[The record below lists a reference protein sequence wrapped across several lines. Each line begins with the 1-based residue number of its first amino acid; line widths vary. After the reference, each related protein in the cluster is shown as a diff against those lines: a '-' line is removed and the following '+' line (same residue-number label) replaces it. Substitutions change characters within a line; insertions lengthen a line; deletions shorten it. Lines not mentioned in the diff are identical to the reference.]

1 MRHYASRLA
10 LAMAL
15 AVVGY
20 LLIYR
25 PLQLRWGATHEEVMR
40 AMPGDEIQQAPI
52 FNATPAITIDAPPEA
67 IWPWLMQIGYRRGGW
82 YGYDWIDNDG
92 IPSTVQVLPE
102 WQHLKAGDT
111 VLIWRNLDFPVVAVE
126 ANQHLVFASRNKHDS
141 MALALYP
148 VDSSHTRL
156 VWRIHI
162 GPYKWTSPFIAAQL
176 FTDLADF
183 VAVRQNLRGIKA
195 RAEGKRPESERTVY
209 AELLL
214 WIVCFV
220 VFVTA
225 EIILLVTKGLLRPL
239 LAVAGTGLMTA
250 WLVLVQPPLWITVI
264 GTLASLALLWWAF
277 RADSP
282 ALAEKEL
289 QAHAA

>member
-1 MRHYASRLA
+1 MRHYAGRLA

-15 AVVGY
+15 ALVGY

-40 AMPGDEIQQAPI
+40 AMPGDDIQQKPI
-52 FNATPAITIDAPPEA
+52 FNATRAITIDAPPEV

-82 YGYDWIDNDG
+82 YGYDRIDNDG
-92 IPSTVQVLPE
+92 IPSAVQVLPE
-102 WQHLKAGDT
+102 WQHLKVGAT
-111 VLIWRNLDFPVVAVE
+111 VPIWRNLDFPVVALE
-126 ANQHLVFASRNKHDS
+126 ANQYFVFASRNKHDS
-141 MALALYP
+141 MVLGLYP
-148 VDSSHTRL
+148 VDPSHTRL
-156 VWRIHI
+156 VWRIHL
-162 GPYKWTSPFIAAQL
+162 GPYNWTSPFIAAQL

-220 VFVTA
+220 VFMTA
-225 EIILLVTKGLLRPL
+225 EVILLVTKGLLRPL

-277 RADSP
+277 RADYLNV
-282 ALAEKEL
+282 ADKGL
-289 QAHAA
+289 QPHAA